1 MKLRFNLV
9 FGGLVCAIIMTAAV
23 FAPLLAHYNPV
34 LDADL
39 MNAELPPDVQ
49 FWFGTDAQGR
59 DVYSRILYGAQ
70 EQH

>member
-9 FGGLVCAIIMTAAV
+9 FGGFVCIVIVGAAV

-39 MNAELPPDVQ
+39 MNAELPPMHNSGSAPTHRAAMFIRASSMV
-49 FWFGTDAQGR
+49 R
-59 DVYSRILYGAQ
+59 KYL
-70 EQH
+70 